1 VILDIRGSC
10 IDQASYMTGV
20 VSISMEVEL
29 AWEGH
34 DTLKL
39 DRLSH
44 NGTEERRYLAK
55 FLSVADQNEV
65 PVSFDVA
72 GHLFFE

>member
-1 VILDIRGSC
+1 
-10 IDQASYMTGV
+10 
-20 VSISMEVEL
+20 MEVEL